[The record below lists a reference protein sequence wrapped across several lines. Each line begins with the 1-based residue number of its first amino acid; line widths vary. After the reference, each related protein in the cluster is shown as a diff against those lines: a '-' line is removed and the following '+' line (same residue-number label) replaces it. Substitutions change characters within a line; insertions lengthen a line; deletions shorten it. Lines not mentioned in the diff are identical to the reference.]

1 MGLES
6 LDLESAKRLANAKCA
21 ARDGIYLDS
30 VTEVSPEVVNVL
42 ANGNSGL
49 SLQGLEFIDDS
60 TEQALVDAKKKL
72 KAMGRFLER
81 PAPSHPFL
89 KLEFGGRNGSA
100 KKGETLAMS
109 WKLRGQSV
117 ESIGVQAIHIKDG
130 ESRVVSQVSC
140 PVNGKRSMEVQFQLE
155 NLVEQLRSEGNL
167 FLPSISVAVDGASTH
182 AEQSEKF
189 TMLGKFGISSYTTKS
204 SEVGELLVAVGISD
218 GDSTDG
224 IDHDTTRSVEKMIV
238 ASKKG
243 VEFLV
248 LNLSSRFID
257 DVTGKFGGAAR
268 KN

>member
-1 MGLES
+1 
-6 LDLESAKRLANAKCA
+6 
-21 ARDGIYLDS
+21 
-30 VTEVSPEVVNVL
+30 
-42 ANGNSGL
+42 
-49 SLQGLEFIDDS
+49 
-60 TEQALVDAKKKL
+60 
-72 KAMGRFLER
+72 
-81 PAPSHPFL
+81 
-89 KLEFGGRNGSA
+89 
-100 KKGETLAMS
+100 
-109 WKLRGQSV
+109 
-117 ESIGVQAIHIKDG
+117 
-130 ESRVVSQVSC
+130 
-140 PVNGKRSMEVQFQLE
+140 MEVQFQLE